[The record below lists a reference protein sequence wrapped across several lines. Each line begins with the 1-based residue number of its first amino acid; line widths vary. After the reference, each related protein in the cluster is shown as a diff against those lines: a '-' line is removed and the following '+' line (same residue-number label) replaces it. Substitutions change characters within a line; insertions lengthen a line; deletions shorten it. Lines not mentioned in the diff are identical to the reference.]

1 MTNTTANNKRI
12 AKNTLLLY
20 FRMLL
25 ILIVSLFTSR
35 IVLKILGV
43 NDYGIYN
50 VVGGVIAI
58 FSSLNT
64 TMSGAS
70 SRFLS
75 YSIGKEDKDE
85 LSHVFSTILYIH
97 YILALIILIIGE
109 TIGLWFLHNQLAI
122 PEDRILA
129 ASWVYQC
136 SLLSAIISVISS
148 PYNSLLIAHEKMNI
162 FASISILE
170 ALLKLTITVILCLL
184 PYDKLIVYS
193 ILLLLIQLIIR
204 IIYNL
209 YCKNHFP
216 ESKLIIIKHSKNI
229 KKIISYISWTLNGN
243 LAIVGSTQGVNIL
256 LNIFFGPAVNA
267 ARGLSVQVQSA
278 VRGFITGFQTSV
290 KPQIIKYYARH
301 DIQNMHTLL
310 IRSSKYGFFL
320 ALILSFPLIVYS
332 EQLLRIWLHDVP
344 DYTNVFVKIILCIGL
359 IEPLKF
365 NLDSA
370 IQATGYIKK
379 YQIYISLVLLSVLPF
394 SYLFLKYFNATPV
407 TVLWIYAM
415 TELTAQVIRT
425 QMVLY
430 KIEMPI
436 LFYLRQVL
444 YPIIKVLVFSI
455 SILIILPSS
464 HDLSIAK
471 VLLSIILNVVYLC
484 IIIYY
489 IGLNKTERHKI
500 IELFFFKN
508 SSYFT

>member
-85 LSHVFSTILYIH
+85 LNHVFSTILYIH

-109 TIGLWFLHNQLAI
+109 TVGLWFLRNQLVI
-122 PEDRILA
+122 PEDRTLA
-129 ASWVYQC
+129 ASWVYQS

-162 FASISILE
+162 FAAISILE
-170 ALLKLTITVILCLL
+170 ALLKLTITVILCFL

-204 IIYNL
+204 IVYSL
-209 YCKNHFP
+209 YCKSYFP
-216 ESKLIIIKHSKNI
+216 ESRLIIIKPKNI
-229 KKIISYISWTLNGN
+229 KKIVAYIGWTLNGN
-243 LAIVGSTQGVNIL
+243 LAIVGSTQGINIL

-290 KPQIIKYYARH
+290 KPQIIKYYAKH
-301 DIQNMHTLL
+301 DIHNMHTLL

-332 EQLLRIWLHDVP
+332 EQLLKMWLHDVP

-359 IEPLKF
+359 VEPLKF

-370 IQATGYIKK
+370 IQATGDIKK
-379 YQIYISLVLLSVLPF
+379 YQIYVSIILLSVLPLA
-394 SYLFLKYFNATPV
+394 YLFLKYFEATPV
-407 TVLWIYAM
+407 IVLWIYAM
-415 TELTAQVIRT
+415 TELTAQVVRT
-425 QMVLY
+425 KMVLH

-444 YPIIKVLVFSI
+444 YPIIKVLFFSI
-455 SILIILPSS
+455 SIFLILPSF
-464 HDLSIAK
+464 HDLSTVK
-471 VLLSIILNVVYLC
+471 VLLAIIFNAVYLC
-484 IIIYY
+484 IIIYF
-489 IGLNKTERHKI
+489 IGLNKVERHKI
-500 IELFFFKN
+500 IELLFSKIHHILHK
-508 SSYFT
+508 